1 MSLYAH
7 DRQFQVML
15 HLKAVVINGSHSNG
29 MNVFISFSDND
40 DECMALSVQLR
51 DTIRKGGNVYGLTHS
66 FD

>member
-1 MSLYAH
+1 
-7 DRQFQVML
+7 ML
-15 HLKAVVINGSHSNG
+15 HLKAVVMNGSHSNG